1 MEFRF
6 SKWNSIIWPKIFFFL
21 LEETTALKLYLL
33 RITSRITENRIFIYD
48 KGIVIVDRKLYR
60 EQLEILYSTNNQDAS
75 ASVDKILDLN

>member
-48 KGIVIVDRKLYR
+48 KGIVKRNKFIY
-60 EQLEILYSTNNQDAS
+60 IL
-75 ASVDKILDLN
+75 